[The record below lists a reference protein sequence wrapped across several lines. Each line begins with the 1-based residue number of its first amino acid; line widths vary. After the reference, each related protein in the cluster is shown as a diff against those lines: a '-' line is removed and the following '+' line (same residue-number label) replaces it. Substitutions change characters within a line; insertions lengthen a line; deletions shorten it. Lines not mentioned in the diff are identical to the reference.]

1 MKKVFE
7 NPSELETLAKQA
19 LSIPPFLMM
28 ENAARFLSD
37 FIISIIKKGK
47 INQIVILCGKGNN
60 GGDGFALARLLR
72 TAYENLSV
80 TILVPQ
86 MPVSAEAKTQF
97 EMCQKLAIHT
107 VFSDEINTF
116 LQNLAADSQINSD
129 FNDFSDFNN
138 LYNFSDFKNQN
149 NFSSFSSIIVDCLFG
164 IGFHGELSKEFL
176 QIFDILNKIKAV
188 KIACDIPSALYFQ
201 SDFTITM
208 GAHKTVLFSDK
219 AKVVC
224 GKIIQAP
231 LGIPPKVFESFLPPV
246 AFLLEMCDAKFPFRK
261 NKSAHKGTYGHTAV
275 IACQKSGAAILA
287 ATSALNFG
295 SGLTSLV
302 KTSFSDLE
310 QFKISAELMINCSI
324 PDKTTA
330 VILGPGFC
338 EDENSIS
345 IFDEVLGWFNTT
357 ENPAILLDAGV
368 FGCRNFISFLTKLN
382 SVLNA
387 KIVLTPHL
395 LEMSRFLHQ
404 TKDAFPEKFQDFE
417 DNDFSVQVL
426 ANDSNKK
433 IALSKRLMQIFS
445 NVTIVIKSANTF
457 IATEN
462 QVFICDEGRQ
472 NLAKGGSG
480 DVLAGLIGSLLA
492 QKYSAKEAAITGVWA
507 HANASKRFGEEAY
520 DLTPEK
526 LIHEVSKTIMSNR

>member
-37 FIISIIKKGK
+37 FVISIIKNKR
-47 INQIVILCGKGNN
+47 ISQIVILCGKGNN
-60 GGDGFALARLLR
+60 GGDGFALARLLC

-86 MPVSAEAKTQF
+86 LPVAEEAKMQF
-97 EMCQKLAIHT
+97 EMCQKLAVQT
-107 VFSDEINTF
+107 VFNDKIITF
-116 LQNLAADSQINSD
+116 LQNLEANSQKSD
-129 FNDFSDFNN
+129 FFYEPQETQVS
-138 LYNFSDFKNQN
+138 Y
-149 NFSSFSSIIVDCLFG
+149 IIVDCLFG
-164 IGFHGELSKEFL
+164 IGFHGELSKEFV

-219 AKVVC
+219 AKAVC

-404 TKDAFPEKFQDFE
+404 TKDTFPEKFQDFE

-433 IALSKRLMQIFS
+433 IALSKRLMQIFP

-480 DVLAGLIGSLLA
+480 DVLSGLIGSLLA

>member
-37 FIISIIKKGK
+37 FVISIIKNKR
-47 INQIVILCGKGNN
+47 ISQIVILCGKGNN
-60 GGDGFALARLLR
+60 GGDGFALARFLC

-86 MPVSAEAKTQF
+86 LPVAEEAKIQF
-97 EMCQKLAIHT
+97 EMCQKLAVQT
-107 VFSDEINTF
+107 VFNDKIITF
-116 LQNLAADSQINSD
+116 LQNLEANSQKPD
-129 FNDFSDFNN
+129 FF
-138 LYNFSDFKNQN
+138 YETQN
-149 NFSSFSSIIVDCLFG
+149 AQVSYIIVDCLFG
-164 IGFHGELSKEFL
+164 IGFHGELSKEFV

-330 VILGPGFC
+330 VILGPGFY

-345 IFDEVLGWFNTT
+345 IFDEVLEWFNTT

-433 IALSKRLMQIFS
+433 IALSKRLMQIFP

-507 HANASKRFGEEAY
+507 HANASKRFGEDAY

-526 LIHEVSKTIMSNR
+526 LIHQVSKTIMSNR

>member
-37 FIISIIKKGK
+37 FVISIIKNKR
-47 INQIVILCGKGNN
+47 ISQIVILCGKGNN
-60 GGDGFALARLLR
+60 GGDGFALARLLC

-86 MPVSAEAKTQF
+86 LPVAEEAKMQF
-97 EMCQKLAIHT
+97 EMCQKLAVQT
-107 VFSDEINTF
+107 VFNDKIITF
-116 LQNLAADSQINSD
+116 LQNLEANSQKSD
-129 FNDFSDFNN
+129 FFYETQETQVS
-138 LYNFSDFKNQN
+138 Y
-149 NFSSFSSIIVDCLFG
+149 IIVDCLFG
-164 IGFHGELSKEFL
+164 IGFHGELSKEFV

-219 AKVVC
+219 AKAVC

-246 AFLLEMCDAKFPFRK
+246 AFLLEMCDAKFPFRR

-417 DNDFSVQVL
+417 DSDFSVQVL
-426 ANDSNKK
+426 SNDSNKK
-433 IALSKRLMQIFS
+433 IALSKRLMQIFP

-492 QKYSAKEAAITGVWA
+492 QKYSAKEAAITGVWV

-526 LIHEVSKTIMSNR
+526 LIHQVSKTIMSNRQV

>member
-37 FIISIIKKGK
+37 FVISIIKNKR
-47 INQIVILCGKGNN
+47 ISQIVILCGKGNN
-60 GGDGFALARLLR
+60 GGDGFALARLLC

-80 TILVPQ
+80 TVLVPQ
-86 MPVSAEAKTQF
+86 LPVAEEAKMQF
-97 EMCQKLAIHT
+97 EMCQKLAVQT
-107 VFSDEINTF
+107 VFNDKIITF
-116 LQNLAADSQINSD
+116 LQNLEANSQKPD
-129 FNDFSDFNN
+129 FF
-138 LYNFSDFKNQN
+138 YETQN
-149 NFSSFSSIIVDCLFG
+149 AQVSYIIVDCLFG
-164 IGFHGELSKEFL
+164 IGFHGELSKEFV

-219 AKVVC
+219 AKAVC

-261 NKSAHKGTYGHTAV
+261 NKSSHKGTYGHTAV

-310 QFKISAELMINCSI
+310 QFKISAELMISCSI

-357 ENPAILLDAGV
+357 ENSAILIDAGV

-433 IALSKRLMQIFS
+433 IALSKRLMQIFP

>member
-7 NPSELETLAKQA
+7 NPSELETLAKHA

-37 FIISIIKKGK
+37 FVISIIKNKR
-47 INQIVILCGKGNN
+47 ISQIVILCGKGNN
-60 GGDGFALARLLR
+60 GGDGFALERLLC

-86 MPVSAEAKTQF
+86 LPVAEEAKMQF
-97 EMCQKLAIHT
+97 EMCQKLAVQT
-107 VFSDEINTF
+107 VFNDKIITF
-116 LQNLAADSQINSD
+116 LQNLEANSQKPD
-129 FNDFSDFNN
+129 FF
-138 LYNFSDFKNQN
+138 YETQN
-149 NFSSFSSIIVDCLFG
+149 AQVSYIIVDCLFG
-164 IGFHGELSKEFL
+164 IGFHGELSKEFV
-176 QIFDILNKIKAV
+176 QIFDILNKINAV

-219 AKVVC
+219 AKAVC

-345 IFDEVLGWFNTT
+345 IFDEVLEWFNTT

-433 IALSKRLMQIFS
+433 IALSKRLMQIFP

-492 QKYSAKEAAITGVWA
+492 QRYSTKDAAITGVLA
-507 HANASKRFGEEAY
+507 HANASKKFGGEAY
-520 DLTPEK
+520 DLPPEK
-526 LIHEVSKTIMSNR
+526 LINEISNL